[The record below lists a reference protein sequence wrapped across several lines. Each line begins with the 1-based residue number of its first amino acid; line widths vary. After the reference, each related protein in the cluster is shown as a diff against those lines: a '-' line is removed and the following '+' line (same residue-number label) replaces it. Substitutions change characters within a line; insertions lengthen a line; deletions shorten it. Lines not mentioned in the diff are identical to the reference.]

1 LAATGDPKQKLNSLV
16 FSFILLPEAM
26 EDHPLLKIF
35 EERKNEVLKVAAE
48 KSAPRGRSSLT

>member
-1 LAATGDPKQKLNSLV
+1 
-16 FSFILLPEAM
+16 M

-48 KSAPRGRSSLT
+48 KSAPRGRSSLTWDLQTFPSPVVDVFKTLWEEI